1 MAQEL
6 KPEKEVLLVG
16 NEGSDRLEVVSKVDE
31 NGALKTVAP
40 KQANE
45 ADFLKF
51 DKHSNMLES
60 FLKNYFAQAKN
71 PKHTG
76 LYRVAADGVE
86 GIADIIKGLLQ
97 SGEEGKEFLT
107 AYKVDTSKYEQ
118 GESQQQGQQAKQ
130 EQKEQP
136 KQSGYHALDA
146 SKIDW
151 EAFAKIGITKEALEK
166 SGALDDML
174 NYRRSSNLHPIT
186 MKVDDL
192 TLNTDAR
199 LSLRRT
205 DDDRLIPVIH
215 AVRQSPQ
222 LDRPFYGVAFTPE
235 DKTNLRKTGNLGRQI
250 EIINKKTGEVIPS
263 YVSVDSKT
271 NELIAYNAKNVRI
284 PNEIKG
290 ITLTEEQRAM
300 LLGGKGVY
308 LEGMT
313 SKSGK
318 TFNATLQINAAER
331 GLTFRF
337 EDPLK
342 QQKKVQQGALE
353 VRIPKR
359 IGGIEITEENQA
371 TLRKGDVI
379 YIEGLTDK
387 KGEQYNA
394 YIKVNEEQGK
404 LDFYRWDPRKKQEV
418 TPDNSS
424 KTQVAVNGSAS
435 REQSR
440 VHSNYAEA
448 QPAEEPQT
456 RLNSEG
462 KTNEQTKHSDK
473 PLKQGQTSSDSE
485 QQQRQNRPKMK
496 V

>member
-1 MAQEL
+1 MAEEL
-6 KPEKEVLLVG
+6 KPEKEVLLVE

-31 NGALKTVAP
+31 HGALKTVAP

-97 SGEEGKEFLT
+97 SGEEGKEYL
-107 AYKVDTSKYEQ
+107 ADYKVDTSKYEQ
-118 GESQQQGQQAKQ
+118 GTTQQQEKPTKQGQ
-130 EQKEQP
+130 EEQP
-136 KQSGYHALDA
+136 KQSGYQAMDA

-151 EAFAKIGITKEALEK
+151 EAFSKIGITKEALEK
-166 SGALDDML
+166 SGSLDDML
-174 NYRRSSNLHPIT
+174 NYRRSPDLHPIT

-222 LDRPFYGVAFTPE
+222 LDRPFYGVKFTDE
-235 DKTNLRKTGNLGRQI
+235 DKENLRKTGHLGRTI
-250 EIINKKTGEVIPS
+250 DIVNKKTGEVIPS

-271 NELIAYNAKNVRI
+271 NELIAYNAKNIRI
-284 PNEIKG
+284 PKEIKG
-290 ITLTEEQRAM
+290 VTLTEMQRNT
-300 LLGGKGVY
+300 LTQGLPVEV
-308 LEGMT
+308 EGMT

-318 TFNATLQINAAER
+318 SFNAVVQVNAAER
-331 GLTFRF
+331 GITFSFADELRRQRNLNNT
-337 EDPLK
+337 EEGVK
-342 QQKKVQQGALE
+342 
-353 VRIPKR
+353 IPKKM
-359 IGGIEITEENQA
+359 GKVELSEE
-371 TLRKGDVI
+371 LRDK
-379 YIEGLTDK
+379 LK
-387 KGEQYNA
+387 KGEVIFVEGMVDKRGQKYNA
-394 YIKVNEEQGK
+394 YVKVNEEQGK
-404 LDFYRWDPRKKQEV
+404 LDFYRWDPRKKQDV
-418 TPDNSS
+418 TPDSNST
-424 KTQVAVNGSAS
+424 TQVAVNSD
-435 REQSR
+435 
-440 VHSNYAEA
+440 
-448 QPAEEPQT
+448 
-456 RLNSEG
+456 G
-462 KTNEQTKHSDK
+462 KTNEQTKHTDES
-473 PLKQGQTSSDSE
+473 LKQGQMSPDSD